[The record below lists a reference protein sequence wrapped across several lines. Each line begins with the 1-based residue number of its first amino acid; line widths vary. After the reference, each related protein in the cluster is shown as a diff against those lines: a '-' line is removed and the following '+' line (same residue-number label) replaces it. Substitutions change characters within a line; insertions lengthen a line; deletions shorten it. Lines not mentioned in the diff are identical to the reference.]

1 VVLSTVTG
9 ALSTLA
15 GRRTWTYTGRSTVVQ
30 TVLSGSLV
38 STNHWTPLIW
48 MADTPGTH
56 PAGRSTPQTSTIG
69 GSPQA

>member
-1 VVLSTVTG
+1 MLSAVTG
-9 ALSTLA
+9 ALSTPA
-15 GRRTWTYTGRSTVVQ
+15 GRRTSTYTGRSTAVQIVV
-30 TVLSGSLV
+30 SGSLV

-48 MADTPGTH
+48 IAEAVVTK